1 MKRLILAL
9 LLSATAIVTLGRA
22 PDVAAFCDPNKGCY
36 ICSSGEV
43 WRAFYYRQSQSL
55 SSPECGHKY
64 FTCEGITYQYGCTT
78 PYYTTT
84 IFCGCP

>member
-9 LLSATAIVTLGRA
+9 LLSATAIATVGRA
-22 PDVAAFCDPNKGCY
+22 PEAEAVY

-43 WRAFYYRQSQSL
+43 WRAFYYYQYPGG
-55 SSPECGHKY
+55 PECGLRY
-64 FTCEGITYQYGCTT
+64 WYCEGTVYREGCTT
-78 PYYTTT
+78 SYYDTT